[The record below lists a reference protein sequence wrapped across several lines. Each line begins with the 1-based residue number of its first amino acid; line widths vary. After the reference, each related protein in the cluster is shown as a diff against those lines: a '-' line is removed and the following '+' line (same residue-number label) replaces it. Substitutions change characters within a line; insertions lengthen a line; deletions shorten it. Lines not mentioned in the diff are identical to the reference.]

1 MQRICVYCGSHA
13 GSRPEYQEAAYTLG
27 AEMAARGIG
36 LVYGG
41 ARVGLMGA
49 VADGVLSR
57 GGEVIGVLPRALFDI
72 EVAHKGLTQLYE
84 VESMHE
90 RKALMEKLSD
100 GFIALPGGY
109 GTFDELFEM
118 ITWAQLGIHNKP
130 LGLLNTAEFFN
141 PLLALVEHAA
151 QEGFISHYHA
161 SLLLVQTEGADLLET
176 MLSTPA
182 RPRLSKFADESRPIE
197 P

>member
-1 MQRICVYCGSHA
+1 MKHICVYCGSRA
-13 GSRPEYQEAAYTLG
+13 GARAEFMQEAYTLG
-27 AEMAARGIG
+27 EQLAERGIG

-49 VADGVLSR
+49 VADGALAK
-57 GGEVIGVLPRALFDI
+57 GGEVIGVLPRALFET
-72 EVAHKGLTQLYE
+72 EVAHSGLTKLYE
-84 VESMHE
+84 TRNMHE
-90 RKALMEKLSD
+90 RKAMMAELSD

-130 LGLLNTAEFFN
+130 LGLLNTAKFYT
-141 PLLALVEHAA
+141 PLLALITHAME
-151 QEGFISHYHA
+151 EGFISSYHA
-161 SLLLVQTEGADLLET
+161 SMLLVKERSTDLLDAMYE
-176 MLSTPA
+176 A
-182 RPRLSKFADESRPIE
+182 VPRAPVSKFSDDMPVE